1 MSLEREVVV
10 TGCAS
15 WKERAA
21 LGEVRVSWM
30 CCGVG
35 HAGCQRAYA
44 PRCVL
49 CQGTGET
56 ISTLTHMKEPWKG
69 KGKLIKMVT
78 VREREGGGARW
89 EPALPVNLL
98 S

>member
-1 MSLEREVVV
+1 
-10 TGCAS
+10 
-15 WKERAA
+15 
-21 LGEVRVSWM
+21 
-30 CCGVG
+30 
-35 HAGCQRAYA
+35 
-44 PRCVL
+44 
-49 CQGTGET
+49 
-56 ISTLTHMKEPWKG
+56 MKEPWKG